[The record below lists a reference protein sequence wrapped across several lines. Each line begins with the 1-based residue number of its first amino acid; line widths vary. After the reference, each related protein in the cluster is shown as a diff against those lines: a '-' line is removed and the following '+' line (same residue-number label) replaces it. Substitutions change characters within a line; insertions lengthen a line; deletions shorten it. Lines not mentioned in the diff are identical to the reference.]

1 MKYLTE
7 LILPVTNLFLFEY
20 LLILYCTQRLVFK
33 VTTAITYYSSIQDL
47 AFQEAGSSLHN

>member
-1 MKYLTE
+1 
-7 LILPVTNLFLFEY
+7 
-20 LLILYCTQRLVFK
+20 VFK